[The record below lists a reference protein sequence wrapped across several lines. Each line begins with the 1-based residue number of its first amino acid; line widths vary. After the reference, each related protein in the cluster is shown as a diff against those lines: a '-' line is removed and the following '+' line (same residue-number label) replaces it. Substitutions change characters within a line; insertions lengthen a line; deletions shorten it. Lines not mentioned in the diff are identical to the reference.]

1 MREAV
6 SLAERVAGTDANVLV
21 TGESGCGK
29 DALSW
34 FIHSRSRRAEQS
46 LVKIDCATLPADLL
60 EAELFGYERG
70 AFSGAT
76 EAKPGRLEAAHRGT
90 LVLDEIAHLSLDS
103 QAKLLRVIEHREFE
117 RLGGRKTIEIDAR
130 LIALTNANLKDA
142 VERRAFREDLFYR
155 LNVVHIE
162 VPPLRER
169 RKDLEVL
176 ARGFVRA
183 YSDKHGR
190 ATKKLSADALWL
202 LQAYDFPGNVRELAN
217 IIERAV
223 IVSVGDRI
231 EAGDLTE
238 SVRLA
243 ATRRDRK
250 DRRPTLAEI
259 EVDYIRE
266 ILAATRG
273 NKTEAARVLG
283 ISRKN
288 LYERLARMEKAEV
301 GEQRSEVGETVV
313 NNATPDLCPRF
324 SDMRIRFIWPGKTK
338 DERLRALVAEYLKR
352 LSRFV
357 RCEMIETREAD
368 MEKESRR
375 LLDAIPD
382 GSLMVLL
389 DVKGREWSST
399 ELAAEVSR
407 WENDAIKGVAI
418 VIGGPEGVSGEVS
431 ARAQRR
437 WRLSRLT
444 LTHEMARVIAVEQIY
459 RAYTIN
465 RGLPY
470 QK

>member
-1 MREAV
+1 M
-6 SLAERVAGTDANVLV
+6 
-21 TGESGCGK
+21 
-29 DALSW
+29 
-34 FIHSRSRRAEQS
+34 
-46 LVKIDCATLPADLL
+46 KIDCATLPADLL

-103 QAKLLRVIEHREFE
+103 QAKLLRMIEHREFE
-117 RLGGRKTIEIDAR
+117 RLGGRKTIEVDAR
-130 LIALTNANLKDA
+130 LLALTNANLKDA
-142 VERRAFREDLFYR
+142 VERRTFREDLFYR

-223 IVSVGDRI
+223 IVSLGERI
-231 EAGDLTE
+231 EVGDLTD

-243 ATRRDRK
+243 ATQRDRK
-250 DRRPTLAEI
+250 HRRPTLAEI

-273 NKTEAARVLG
+273 NKTEAARILG

-301 GEQRSEVGETVV
+301 GGQKSEVGETDKTEVGETDKTEV
-313 NNATPDLCPRF
+313 GGQKSEVGETDIDSVTPDL
-324 SDMRIRFIWPGKTK
+324 
-338 DERLRALVAEYLKR
+338 
-352 LSRFV
+352 
-357 RCEMIETREAD
+357 
-368 MEKESRR
+368 
-375 LLDAIPD
+375 
-382 GSLMVLL
+382 
-389 DVKGREWSST
+389 
-399 ELAAEVSR
+399 
-407 WENDAIKGVAI
+407 
-418 VIGGPEGVSGEVS
+418 
-431 ARAQRR
+431 
-437 WRLSRLT
+437 
-444 LTHEMARVIAVEQIY
+444 
-459 RAYTIN
+459 
-465 RGLPY
+465 
-470 QK
+470 